1 MLKKSTAKVHIF
13 RELRNTL
20 RQKLLPQGIIS
31 GAIFE
36 GRHGAKGAW
45 ERAAEGAAHNFRGG
59 CALYNN
65 VWRAYVSHPL

>member
-1 MLKKSTAKVHIF
+1 MNFFLSLQYNRNKKKHIEAF
-13 RELRNTL
+13 F
-20 RQKLLPQGIIS
+20 
-31 GAIFE
+31 AIFE

>member
-31 GAIFE
+31 GARARSSAV
-36 GRHGAKGAW
+36 GRVCDSVG
-45 ERAAEGAAHNFRGG
+45 NYFTST
-59 CALYNN
+59 L
-65 VWRAYVSHPL
+65 VTVLP